1 MIILHASLLNGN
13 IFFWGERST
22 TAETLNLEIPDW
34 ECPDM
39 DRRPWN
45 DEKWEGPNFPF
56 DIGIRGLEEALL
68 HAGASL
74 RNSALQAPRVW
85 AWLPA
90 TGFKP
95 GQPWLPSPSSQTVI
109 DLPTSE
115 SSPERL
121 LPFNVTA
128 FPLKPEA
135 ETRVLSR
142 IAGKKSLATGV
153 FIARDA
159 AFLAEA
165 FKFSTSLVA
174 RERFMP
180 SVEFRISEH
189 PSGDFSDNEDGSGD
203 RRRLHAV
210 WTPAPGQTDRI
221 TMASLAASA
230 PPSAFCLA
238 EKYRE
243 PEALRTGIEKILM
256 KSIAW
261 WVDRIVRTPIPAT
274 LQTAPPRHMRTQ
286 TKFDSIHDS
295 WMHALKNP
303 DDSEITGDTKNV
315 AELASI
321 IQLWQKPMVTVRDAT
336 FKLCFRLTPP
346 DDKDDS
352 KGSDIGPE
360 ESCSPWKVTCLAQS
374 SKDPS
379 LLLELADLWR
389 GTCQISFNPLELRE
403 IKRSLL
409 LALGTAASICPNIF
423 ESLRTRAP
431 EGYLLDLE
439 GAYDFLK
446 EKACLLEE
454 AGFKTILPPW
464 WIKSGKGPR
473 ISLSA
478 KVSGA
483 AGRGTGALKLDK
495 MLDFEWQTAV
505 GDTLIDPAELERLA
519 SAKVPLVKVRG
530 KWVELDRES
539 LERAVEFWKTGRGG
553 KATLGDIVRMHVGMS
568 SKAVSAGEMG
578 FDFAGVQADGWVAEV
593 LSRLGDRKGMTEV
606 PQPEWFIGTLRPY
619 QLKGLA
625 WLEFL
630 RDLGLGACLA
640 DDMGLGKTIQAL
652 ALMLHCQN
660 DRKRPALVI
669 CPTSVLT
676 NWAKE
681 CAKFAPRLTAMVHY
695 GPERPASTDFLK
707 VTAKKDLIITSYGI
721 MTKDIELIKQVEWSM
736 IILDEAQKVKNPTTK
751 QSKAARNMR
760 AVFRMAL
767 TGTPLENHVG
777 DLWAIMD
784 FLNPGLLGNFAE
796 FSRNFLVPIQAR
808 KDQTATALL
817 RRMTAPFILRRLK
830 TDKSVISDLPEKLE
844 MKVYCNLSE
853 EQASLYRAVLIDAQK
868 SLQGIEGIQRK
879 GIVLRTITRLK
890 QVCNHPRHLLR
901 DNSEVEGRSGKLER
915 LLEMLEE
922 IAESGEKS
930 LVFTQFAE
938 MGEILRT
945 SLQDHF
951 GDEVLF
957 LHGGTPKA
965 RRDKMVDNFQKEGP
979 GPKIF
984 VLSIRAGGIGLNLTR
999 ANHVFHF
1006 DRWWNPAVEEQA
1018 TDRAYRIGQTSRV
1031 QVHKFICAGTLE
1043 DSIDEIL
1050 SRKTGLAMDIVGSGE
1065 AWLTDLS
1072 DSELRDVLTLRREVL
1087 FEYNG

>member
-1 MIILHASLLNGN
+1 MIILHASLLNGVV
-13 IFFWGERST
+13 FFWGERSS
-22 TAETLNLEIPDW
+22 TADAMNPEIPESVVSGDFVFPW
-34 ECPDM
+34 E
-39 DRRPWN
+39 
-45 DEKWEGPNFPF
+45 DEEWVAPNFPF
-56 DIGIRGLEEALL
+56 DMGIRGLEEALL
-68 HAGASL
+68 QAGASL

-85 AWLPA
+85 GWMPA
-90 TGFKP
+90 SGMEP
-95 GQPWLPSPSSQTVI
+95 GRPWVPSPSSQTVA
-109 DLPTSE
+109 DLQTQE
-115 SSPERL
+115 FTEKRL

-128 FPLKPEA
+128 FPLKPDA
-135 ETRVLSR
+135 ETQVLSR
-142 IAGKKSLATGV
+142 IAGRKSLATGV
-153 FIARDA
+153 FVGKDA

-165 FKFSTSLVA
+165 FKFAVSMVA

-180 SVEFRISEH
+180 SAEFRQSANPH
-189 PSGDFSDNEDGSGD
+189 RLYRDPDDSPADLT
-203 RRRLHAV
+203 RLHAV
-210 WTPAPGQTDRI
+210 WTPAPNQTDRI
-221 TMASLAASA
+221 TMASLASTA
-230 PPSAFCLA
+230 PPSAFCLS
-238 EKYRE
+238 EECME
-243 PEALRTGIEKILM
+243 PQALRDGIENIL
-256 KSIAW
+256 KKAISS
-261 WVDRIVRTPIPAT
+261 WVDRIIRTPLPAT
-274 LQTAPPRHMRTQ
+274 MQAAQPRLIRTP
-286 TKFDSIHDS
+286 TKFESVHDA
-295 WMHALKNP
+295 WMHSLRNP
-303 DDSEITGDTKNV
+303 DDSEIIGDAK
-315 AELASI
+315 EISSLSSI
-321 IQLWQKPMVTVRDAT
+321 VQLWQKPMVTVRDAT
-336 FKLCFRLTPP
+336 FRLCFRLTPP
-346 DDKDDS
+346 DDLDDTEES
-352 KGSDIGPE
+352 TTGPE
-360 ESCSPWKVTCLAQS
+360 ESSSPWKVTCLAQS
-374 SKDPS
+374 SRDHS

-389 GTCQISFNPLELRE
+389 GTCQIAFDPTELRE

-409 LALGTAASICPNIF
+409 LAMGTAASICPNIF
-423 ESLRTRAP
+423 ESLRSQAP
-431 EGYLLDLE
+431 EGYSLDLE
-439 GAYDFLK
+439 GAYEFLK
-446 EKACLLEE
+446 EKAGRLEE

-473 ISLSA
+473 VSLSA
-478 KVSGA
+478 RVSGA
-483 AGRGTGALKLDK
+483 AGRGTGALKLDR

-530 KWVELDRES
+530 KWVELDRDS

-568 SKAVSAGEMG
+568 SEANSAEEMG

-606 PQPEWFIGTLRPY
+606 PQPELFIGTLRPY

-652 ALMLHCQN
+652 ALLLHCKGDN
-660 DRKRPALVI
+660 RGPALVV

-681 CAKFAPRLTAMVHY
+681 CAKFAPTLSTMVHY
-695 GPERPASTDFLK
+695 GPERPSGDEFKA
-707 VTAKKDLIITSYGI
+707 VAMKKDLLITSYGI
-721 MTKDIELIKQVEWSM
+721 MTKDLELMKQVNWAM
-736 IILDEAQKVKNPTTK
+736 IILDEAQKVKNPSTK
-751 QSKAARNMR
+751 QSRAARDMR
-760 AVFRMAL
+760 ADFRMAL

-777 DLWAIMD
+777 DLWSIMD
-784 FLNPGLLGNFAE
+784 FLNPGLLGSFGE

-868 SLQGIEGIQRK
+868 SLLGIEGIQRK

-915 LLEMLEE
+915 LVEMLEE
-922 IAESGEKS
+922 ILESGEKA

-938 MGEILRT
+938 MGEILRIC
-945 SLQDHF
+945 LQDHF
-951 GDEVLF
+951 GEEVLF

-965 RRDKMVDNFQKEGP
+965 RRDKMVDSFQSEGP
-979 GPKIF
+979 SPNIF
-984 VLSIRAGGIGLNLTR
+984 VLSIRAGGTGLNLTK

-1065 AWLTDLS
+1065 AWLTNLS
-1072 DSELRDVLTLRREVL
+1072 DTELRDVLALRREVL